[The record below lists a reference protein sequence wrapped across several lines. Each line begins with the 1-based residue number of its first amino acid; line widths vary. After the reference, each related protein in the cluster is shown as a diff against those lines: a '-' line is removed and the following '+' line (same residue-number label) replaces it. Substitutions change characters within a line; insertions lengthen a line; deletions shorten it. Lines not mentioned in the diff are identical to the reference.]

1 MSRSIQQPP
10 PAPPPSLSDHSFQTP
25 NSRSVYSGSSSHRF
39 IDPDVIEIPPP
50 PTPNPKPS
58 NLLKQKEAIV
68 PDVIDIDND
77 DDSADLVLVG
87 EKVKKNKGKTIES
100 VHNGYG
106 DHQTMED
113 FDSIYF
119 PSVIDKSGPS
129 TRVES
134 SNGYT
139 SVSNNVINIDEDGS
153 DHSYDDDVDD
163 FSDLFM
169 DDYMDVDNYTLL
181 QEHFDNANIPPGI
194 EAPVPWLKEYDL
206 GSNKVESSLFYPS
219 FHIPQSDSKNS
230 QVSGFFQPTWP
241 LEPIK
246 PEIQGPTAS
255 NSSVQNNIEFVDH
268 LSKLDL
274 PSQLLPQSV
283 SNKKKFDATQSRRR
297 KLKLALGAE
306 SSTSNLFLGPSGK
319 RKPYVFGSSTN
330 FSSLGNSEAMKL
342 PHGGE
347 APHWK
352 LLESAKKAAAVA
364 TASLGSHHSNFFGP
378 VDGPFPF
385 PGTDF
390 VNPWL
395 SSSHFNPYPNYTAN
409 PGFFNPFVPHHA
421 TPEQLFNNPWVH
433 NSARDGNNG
442 TTADST
448 VVTISDEAREEILKK
463 FQNFKQFDTIDDTS
477 DHYFV
482 RTNSSQTQHSKNW
495 VKRIQDEWK
504 LLEKDLPDTIFV
516 RVYESRIDLLRAVII
531 GAEGTPY
538 HDGLFFFDVLFPSG
552 FPNVPPQVYYHS
564 GGLRLNPNLYNCGK
578 VCLSLL
584 NTWSGNKNEKWLPG
598 VSTILQVLVSIQGL
612 ILNTKPYFNEPGYA
626 RLSGSAEGEMRSLR
640 YNEDTFLLSLRTMV
654 YLIRRPPKSFEDFV
668 KGHFCSRAQDILV
681 ACKAYMDGA
690 QVGCLVKG
698 GVQDVDQGDKS
709 CSKEFKNSLAAYVD
723 MLVKEFTQVGAKDC
737 DKFLSSSTVS
747 NKPLE

>member
-1 MSRSIQQPP
+1 
-10 PAPPPSLSDHSFQTP
+10 
-25 NSRSVYSGSSSHRF
+25 
-39 IDPDVIEIPPP
+39 
-50 PTPNPKPS
+50 
-58 NLLKQKEAIV
+58 
-68 PDVIDIDND
+68 
-77 DDSADLVLVG
+77 
-87 EKVKKNKGKTIES
+87 
-100 VHNGYG
+100 
-106 DHQTMED
+106 
-113 FDSIYF
+113 
-119 PSVIDKSGPS
+119 VIDKSGPS

-255 NSSVQNNIEFVDH
+255 NSSVQNKIEFVDH
-268 LSKLDL
+268 LSKLEL

-283 SNKKKFDATQSRRR
+283 PSKKKFDATQSRRR

-319 RKPYVFGSSTN
+319 KKPYVFGSSTN

-352 LLESAKKAAAVA
+352 LLESAKKAAAAA

-482 RTNSSQTQHSKNW
+482 RTNSSQTQVTFYFNAFWSSFNLNYVVLPLIYFLGSIQRIGLKEFRKNGSYW
-495 VKRIQDEWK
+495 RRIYQVKLFVQYFCHTLAIMFFLSYLFLYSISFFK
-504 LLEKDLPDTIFV
+504 LKDLYCV
-516 RVYESRIDLLRAVII
+516 IDFIVI
-531 GAEGTPY
+531 
-538 HDGLFFFDVLFPSG
+538 
-552 FPNVPPQVYYHS
+552 N
-564 GGLRLNPNLYNCGK
+564 
-578 VCLSLL
+578 
-584 NTWSGNKNEKWLPG
+584 
-598 VSTILQVLVSIQGL
+598 
-612 ILNTKPYFNEPGYA
+612 
-626 RLSGSAEGEMRSLR
+626 
-640 YNEDTFLLSLRTMV
+640 
-654 YLIRRPPKSFEDFV
+654 
-668 KGHFCSRAQDILV
+668 
-681 ACKAYMDGA
+681 
-690 QVGCLVKG
+690 
-698 GVQDVDQGDKS
+698 
-709 CSKEFKNSLAAYVD
+709 
-723 MLVKEFTQVGAKDC
+723 ML
-737 DKFLSSSTVS
+737 
-747 NKPLE
+747 